1 MGFSF
6 RKRGATEEISP
17 ASISSDEVVEATG
30 AEALNTLKYF
40 EEQHKLD
47 PNLPIQELNDVDA
60 ALATGNAEKGVEIE
74 TTLVEE
80 NSPYPEVRAAVRNY
94 DVDLPANTIR
104 AWVIGLILC
113 TVGSAVNM
121 LFSLK
126 NPTIQITTYVI
137 QLVSYPIGL
146 GWDLVFPDRQ
156 FSIAGVKFNFKPGK
170 FNFKEHVVIVVM
182 SNAAY
187 GGGFLY
193 ATDVL
198 IAQQVFYKQHFG
210 WGFQLLFAITTL
222 CTGYGLAGLGRRFL
236 VWPAAMIWPSD
247 LVNASL
253 FYALHDHSPTEPSQ
267 ANGWRISRYR
277 WFLYVLCGGFVWY
290 WFPGWIFQGLSYFT
304 FVCWAAPKNVVVNKI
319 FGGLHGYGL
328 LPTTLDWTVISGYA
342 LSPLIP
348 PFYAVANTVAG
359 VFIFFIVLSMGLH
372 FSGHWYADYFVVQ
385 SSSAFDNTGAVYDV
399 SKILNSDLI
408 FDEEKYH
415 NYSPLFLSTQFAITY
430 GLSFAAVA
438 AVIVHVILYH
448 GKQIVSQ
455 LKLARK
461 QSDDVHMKL
470 MQKYRDAEDWWYL
483 TLFVIMIGLSFA
495 VCTAWPTGFPAW
507 AYVVCIL
514 IPLVW
519 TIPIGIIQA
528 IANIQLGL
536 NVLTEFI
543 IGYMLPGHPLAMM
556 MFKNYGY
563 ICMSQ
568 ALYFSQDLKLGH
580 YMKVPP
586 CVMFWSQLVASVWS
600 AIVQIAVMNWAL
612 GTIPNIC
619 ADDQVDNYTCPN
631 GRVFYTASVIWGA
644 IGPRRMFSGDA
655 LYASLQW
662 FWLVGA
668 ITPIITWFV
677 ARRAPKSMF
686 GFARSINMPLVF
698 GGSGMIPP
706 ATSYT
711 YLCWGAVGML
721 FNYYIKRRWN
731 GWWLQYNY
739 ITSAALDCGLAI
751 STIIIFF
758 TLYLTSAKLPV
769 WYGNYDV
776 FDTLDQ
782 TGMAIKSFV
791 AEGETFGPTTWP

>member
-1 MGFSF
+1 MAFGF
-6 RKRGATEEISP
+6 RKHVVEDVSP
-17 ASISSDEVVEATG
+17 KSASSDENAETTG
-30 AEALNTLKYF
+30 VEALNRLRRFK
-40 EEQHKLD
+40 EQHELD
-47 PNLPIQELNDVDA
+47 PNLQIEELNDLDVV
-60 ALATGNAEKGVEIE
+60 LANSNAEKGVEVK
-74 TTLVEE
+74 TASLEE
-80 NSPYPEVRAAVRNY
+80 NSPYPEVSAVVRNY

-104 AWVIGLILC
+104 AWVIGMVLC

-126 NPTIQITTYVI
+126 NPSVQVTTYVI
-137 QLVSYPIGL
+137 QLVAYPIGL
-146 GWDLVFPDRQ
+146 VWDLIFPDRQ
-156 FSIAGVKFNFKPGK
+156 FEIWGAKFNLKPGK

-198 IAQQVFYKQHFG
+198 IAQQVFYGQHFG
-210 WGFQLLFAITTL
+210 WAFQLLFGVTTL

-253 FYALHDHSPTEPSQ
+253 FYALHDHAPSDPVKT
-267 ANGWRISRYR
+267 NGWSISRYR
-277 WFLYVLCGGFVWY
+277 WFLYVMGGAFVWY
-290 WFPGWIFQGLSYFT
+290 WFPGWIFQGLSFFT
-304 FVCWAAPKNVVVNKI
+304 FVCWAAPKSVVVNKI

-328 LPTTLDWTVISGYA
+328 LPTTLDWTVISGYV

-348 PFYAVANTVAG
+348 PFHAIANTVAG
-359 VFIFFIVLSMGLH
+359 VIIFFIVVSMCLH
-372 FSGHWYADYFVVQ
+372 FSGKWYADYFVVQ

-399 SKILNSDLI
+399 SRVLNEDLI

-415 NYSPLFLSTQFAITY
+415 SYSPLFLSTQFALSY

-438 AVIVHVILYH
+438 AVIVHVVLYH
-448 GKQIVSQ
+448 GKEIMTQF
-455 LKLARK
+455 KLARK
-461 QSDDVHMKL
+461 QEDDIHMKL
-470 MQKYRDAEDWWYL
+470 MKKYRDAEDWWYL
-483 TLFVIMIGLSFA
+483 VLFAVMIGLSFV
-495 VCTAWPTGFPAW
+495 VCCAWPTGFPAW
-507 AYVVCIL
+507 AYVICML

-528 IANIQLGL
+528 ISNVQLGL
-536 NVLTEFI
+536 NVLTEYV

-563 ICMSQ
+563 ICMAQ

-586 CVMFWSQLVASVWS
+586 RVMFWSQLVASVWS
-600 AIVQIAVMNWAL
+600 AVVQIAVMNWAL
-612 GTIPNIC
+612 GTIPGVC
-619 ADDQVDNYTCPN
+619 SDDQADHYTCPN
-631 GRVFYTASVIWGA
+631 GRVFFTASIIWGA
-644 IGPRRMFSGDA
+644 IGPARMFSGEA
-655 LYASLQW
+655 LYSSLQW

-668 ITPIITWFV
+668 ITPVITWFA
-677 ARRAPKSMF
+677 ARRAPKSIF
-686 GFARSINMPLVF
+686 RFVRSINMPLIF
-698 GGSGMIPP
+698 GGSNLIPP

-711 YLCWGAVGML
+711 YLCWGTVGMI

-739 ITSAALDCGLAI
+739 ITSAALDCGLVV

-758 TLYLTSAKLPV
+758 TLYLTSAQLPK

-791 AEGETFGPTTWP
+791 ADGETFGPTSWP

>member
-1 MGFSF
+1 MVFSF
-6 RKRGATEEISP
+6 RKRAVTEGVSP
-17 ASISSDEVVEATG
+17 ASTSSREAAEATG
-30 AEALNTLKYF
+30 AEPLDTLKNF

-47 PNLPIQELNDVDA
+47 PNLPIEELRNVDTV
-60 ALATGNAEKGVEIE
+60 LATGDAEKGVQIE
-74 TTLVEE
+74 ATLLEE
-80 NSPYPEVRAAVRNY
+80 NSPYPEVSAAVRNY

-113 TVGSAVNM
+113 TVGSAINM

-126 NPTIQITTYVI
+126 NPSISVTTYVI
-137 QLVSYPIGL
+137 QLVAYPIGL
-146 GWDLVFPDRQ
+146 LWDMVFPDRQ
-156 FSIAGVKFNFKPGK
+156 FTVLGVKFNLKPGK
-170 FNFKEHVVIVVM
+170 FNFKEHVIIVVM

-198 IAQQVFYKQHFG
+198 IAQQVFYNQHFG
-210 WGFQLLFAITTL
+210 WGFQLLFGITTL

-253 FYALHDHSPTEPSQ
+253 FYALHDHSPSDPAKS
-267 ANGWRISRYR
+267 NGWSISRYR
-277 WFLYVLCGGFVWY
+277 WFMYVFGGGFVWY

-304 FVCWAAPKNVVVNKI
+304 FICWAAPNSVTVNKI
-319 FGGLHGYGL
+319 FGGLHGYGI
-328 LPTTLDWTVISGYA
+328 LPTTLDWTVISGYT

-348 PFYAVANTVAG
+348 PFHAVANTVG
-359 VFIFFIVLSMGLH
+359 GVLIFFVFISMGLH

-385 SSSAFDNTGAVYDV
+385 SSSAFDNTGAVYNV
-399 SKILNSDLI
+399 SRILNEDLI
-408 FDEEKYH
+408 LDEEKYH
-415 NYSPLFLSTQFAITY
+415 NYSPLFLSTQFALCY
-430 GLSFAAVA
+430 GLSFAAA
-438 AVIVHVILYH
+438 SAVIVHVALYH

-455 LKLARK
+455 FKLARR
-461 QSDDVHMKL
+461 QEDDIHMKL
-470 MQKYRDAEDWWYL
+470 MRKYRDAEDWWYL
-483 TLFVIMIGLSFA
+483 ALFAVMIGLSFA
-495 VCTAWPTGFPAW
+495 VICAWPTGFPAW

-519 TIPIGIIQA
+519 TIPIGIVQA
-528 IANIQLGL
+528 ITNIQIGL

-556 MFKNYGY
+556 MFKNFGY
-563 ICMSQ
+563 ITTSQ

-586 CVMFWSQLVASVWS
+586 RAMFWSQLVASIWS
-600 AIVQIAVMNWAL
+600 SIVQIAVMNWAL
-612 GTIPNIC
+612 GTIPNVC
-619 ADDQVDNYTCPN
+619 AEDQVDNYTCPQ
-631 GRVFYTASVIWGA
+631 GRVFFTASVIWGA
-644 IGPRRMFSGDA
+644 IGPARMFSGDA
-655 LYASLQW
+655 IYSSLQW
-662 FWLVGA
+662 FWLAGA
-668 ITPIITWFV
+668 VSPVITWFL
-677 ARRAPKSMF
+677 ARRASRSMF
-686 GFARSINMPLVF
+686 PFFRSINMPLVF

-706 ATSYT
+706 ASAYS
-711 YLCWGAVGML
+711 YLCWGTVGL
-721 FNYYIKRRWN
+721 IFNYFIKRRWN

-739 ITSAALDCGLAI
+739 ITSAGLDCGLLIA
-751 STIIIFF
+751 TIIIFF
-758 TLYLTSAKLPV
+758 TLYLTSARLPK

-791 AEGETFGPTTWP
+791 ADGETFGPTSWP

>member
-1 MGFSF
+1 MVFSF
-6 RKRGATEEISP
+6 RKRAFAEETSP
-17 ASISSDEVVEATG
+17 ASTSSREAAETTGVEA
-30 AEALNTLKYF
+30 LDTLKHF

-47 PNLPIQELNDVDA
+47 PNLPIEELRNVDTV
-60 ALATGNAEKGVEIE
+60 LATGNVEKGVQIE
-74 TTLVEE
+74 TTLIEE
-80 NSPYPEVRAAVRNY
+80 NSPYPEVSAAVRNY

-104 AWVIGLILC
+104 AWVIGLLLC
-113 TVGSAVNM
+113 TVGSAINM

-126 NPTIQITTYVI
+126 NPSVTITTYVI
-137 QLVSYPIGL
+137 QLVAYPIGL
-146 GWDLVFPDRQ
+146 LWDMVFPDRQ
-156 FSIAGVKFNFKPGK
+156 FTVLGVKFNLKPGR
-170 FNFKEHVVIVVM
+170 FNFKEHVIIVVM

-198 IAQQVFYKQHFG
+198 IAQQVFYNQHFG
-210 WGFQLLFAITTL
+210 WGFQLLFGITTL

-253 FYALHDHSPTEPSQ
+253 FYALHDHSPSDPTKS
-267 ANGWRISRYR
+267 NGWSLSRYR
-277 WFLYVLCGGFVWY
+277 WFMCVMGGAFVWY

-304 FVCWAAPKNVVVNKI
+304 FICWAAPRSVTINKI

-328 LPTTLDWTVISGYA
+328 LPTTLDWTVVSGYA

-348 PFYAVANTVAG
+348 PFHAVANTVAG
-359 VFIFFIVLSMGLH
+359 VLIFFVVVSMGLH

-385 SSSAFDNTGAVYDV
+385 SSSAFDNTGAVYNV
-399 SKILNSDLI
+399 SQILNEELI

-415 NYSPLFLSTQFAITY
+415 NYSPLFLSTQFALAY
-430 GLSFAAVA
+430 GLSFASVA
-438 AVIVHVILYH
+438 AVIVHVALYH

-455 LKLARK
+455 FKLARR
-461 QSDDVHMKL
+461 QEDDVHMKL
-470 MQKYRDAEDWWYL
+470 MRKYKDAEDWWYL
-483 TLFVIMIGLSFA
+483 ALFAVMIGLSFA
-495 VCTAWPTGFPAW
+495 VVCAWPTGFPAW
-507 AYVVCIL
+507 AYVICML
-514 IPLVW
+514 LPLVW
-519 TIPIGIIQA
+519 TIPIGIVQA
-528 IANIQLGL
+528 ITNIQLGL
-536 NVLTEFI
+536 NVLSEFI

-556 MFKNYGY
+556 MFKNYSY

-586 CVMFWSQLVASVWS
+586 RAMFWSQLVASVWS

-612 GTIPNIC
+612 GTIPDIC
-619 ADDQVDNYTCPN
+619 ADDQPDNYTCPN
-631 GRVFYTASVIWGA
+631 GRVFFTASVIWGA
-644 IGPRRMFSGDA
+644 IGPARIFSGDA
-655 LYASLQW
+655 IYSSLQW

-668 ITPIITWFV
+668 VTPVITWFL
-677 ARRAPKSMF
+677 ARRAPSSMF
-686 GFARSINMPLVF
+686 RFFRSINMPLVF
-698 GGSGMIPP
+698 GGSSMLPP

-711 YLCWGAVGML
+711 YLCWGTVGL
-721 FNYYIKRRWN
+721 IFNYFIKRRWN

-739 ITSAALDCGLAI
+739 ITSAALDCGLVIA
-751 STIIIFF
+751 TIIVFF
-758 TLYLTSAKLPV
+758 TLYLTSARLPK

-791 AEGETFGPTTWP
+791 ADGETFGPTSWP

>member
-1 MGFSF
+1 MVFSF
-6 RKRGATEEISP
+6 RKRAAAEEVTP
-17 ASISSDEVVEATG
+17 VSISSSEGAEATG
-30 AEALNTLKYF
+30 TEVLNTLKKF

-47 PNLPIQELNDVDA
+47 PNLPIEELNDVDA
-60 ALATGNAEKGVEIE
+60 AIATGDAEKGIEIE
-74 TTLVEE
+74 TVLVEE

-94 DVDLPANTIR
+94 DVELPANTIR
-104 AWVIGLILC
+104 AWVIGFILC
-113 TVGSAVNM
+113 TIGSAVNM
-121 LFSLK
+121 LFSLR

-137 QLVSYPIGL
+137 QLVAYPIGL
-146 GWDLVFPDRQ
+146 GWDMIFPDRQ
-156 FSIAGVKFNFKPGK
+156 FNVFGVKFNFKPGR
-170 FNFKEHVVIVVM
+170 FNFKEHVIIVVM

-198 IAQQVFYKQHFG
+198 IAQQVFYKQNFG
-210 WGFQLLFAITTL
+210 WGFQLLFGITTL

-253 FYALHDHSPTEPSQ
+253 FYALHDHSPSDPGAT
-267 ANGWRISRYR
+267 NGWRISRYR
-277 WFLYVLCGGFVWY
+277 YFLYVMLGAFIWY

-304 FVCWAAPKNVVVNKI
+304 FICWAAPKNVVVNKL

-328 LPTTLDWTVISGYA
+328 LPTTLDWTVVSGYA

-348 PFYAVANTVAG
+348 PFHAVASTVAG
-359 VFIFFIVLSMGLH
+359 VIIFFLFVSMGLH
-372 FSGHWYADYFVVQ
+372 FSGTWYADYMVVQ

-399 SKILNSDLI
+399 SKILTEDLV
-408 FDEEKYH
+408 FDEQKYRE
-415 NYSPLFLSTQFAITY
+415 YSPLYLSTQFAIAY

-438 AVIVHVILYH
+438 AVIVHVALYH

-455 LKLARK
+455 FKLARK
-461 QSDDVHMKL
+461 QEDDVHMKI
-470 MQKYRDAEDWWYL
+470 MKKYRDADDWWYL
-483 TLFVIMIGLSFA
+483 ALFAVMIGLSFA
-495 VCTAWPTGFPAW
+495 VCCAWPTGFPAW
-507 AYVVCIL
+507 AYVVCII

-519 TIPIGIIQA
+519 TIPIGIVQA
-528 IANIQLGL
+528 ITNIQLGL

-586 CVMFWSQLVASVWS
+586 RAMFWSQLAASVWS
-600 AIVQIAVMNWAL
+600 AMVQIAVMNWAL
-612 GTIPNIC
+612 GTIPNVC
-619 ADDQVDNYTCPN
+619 ADDQADNYTCPN
-631 GRVFYTASVIWGA
+631 GRVFFTASVIWGA
-644 IGPRRMFSGDA
+644 IGPARMFSGDA
-655 LYASLQW
+655 MYSSLQW
-662 FWLVGA
+662 FWLVGGVA
-668 ITPIITWFV
+668 PIVTWFL
-677 ARRAPKSMF
+677 ARRVPKRWF
-686 GFARSINMPLVF
+686 GFVRSINMPLVF
-698 GGSGMIPP
+698 GGSSMIPP

-711 YLCWGAVGML
+711 YLCWGSVALL
-721 FNYYIKRRWN
+721 FYYIKRRWN

-758 TLYLTSAKLPV
+758 TLFLTNAKLPK

-782 TGMAIKSFV
+782 TGLAIKSFV
-791 AEGETFGPTTWP
+791 AEGETFGPTSWP

>member
-1 MGFSF
+1 MVFSF
-6 RKRGATEEISP
+6 RKRAVAEGVTP
-17 ASISSDEVVEATG
+17 ASISSSEAVEATG
-30 AEALNTLKYF
+30 AEALNTLKHF
-40 EEQHKLD
+40 EEQHRLD
-47 PNLPIQELNDVDA
+47 PNLPIQELKDVDT

-74 TTLVEE
+74 TALLEE
-80 NSPYPEVRAAVRNY
+80 NSPYPEVRGAVRNY

-121 LFSLK
+121 LFSLR
-126 NPTIQITTYVI
+126 NPTITITTYVI
-137 QLVSYPIGL
+137 QLVAYPIGL
-146 GWDLVFPDRQ
+146 LWDMIFPDRQ
-156 FSIAGVKFNFKPGK
+156 FSILGVKFNLKPGK
-170 FNFKEHVVIVVM
+170 FNFKEHVIIVVM

-187 GGGFLY
+187 GGGSLY

-210 WGFQLLFAITTL
+210 WGFQLLFGITTL

-253 FYALHDHSPTEPSQ
+253 FYALHDHSPTDPDK

-277 WFLYVLCGGFVWY
+277 WFLYILGGGFVWY

-304 FVCWAAPKNVVVNKI
+304 FVCWAAPKSVVVNKL
-319 FGGLHGYGL
+319 FGGLHGYGI
-328 LPTTLDWTVISGYA
+328 LPTTLDWTVVSGYA

-348 PFYAVANTVAG
+348 PFHAIANTVAG
-359 VFIFFIVLSMGLH
+359 VIVFFLIVSMGLH
-372 FSGHWYADYFVVQ
+372 FSGTWYADYFVVQ
-385 SSSAFDNTGAVYDV
+385 SSSAYDNTGAVYNV
-399 SKILNSDLI
+399 SRILNEDLI
-408 FDEEKYH
+408 FDAEKYH
-415 NYSPLFLSTQFAITY
+415 SYSPLFLSTQFALCY

-438 AVIVHVILYH
+438 AVVVHVALYH
-448 GKQIVSQ
+448 GKQIISQ
-455 LKLARK
+455 FKLARK
-461 QSDDVHMKL
+461 QADDVHMRL
-470 MQKYRDAEDWWYL
+470 MKKYRDAEDWWYL
-483 TLFVIMIGLSFA
+483 ALFVIMIGLSFV
-495 VCTAWPTGFPAW
+495 VCCAWPTGFPAW
-507 AYVVCIL
+507 AYVVCIC
-514 IPLVW
+514 IPLIW

-528 IANIQLGL
+528 ITNIQLGL

-586 CVMFWSQLVASVWS
+586 RTMFSSQLVASIWS

-619 ADDQVDNYTCPN
+619 ADDQSDNYTCPN
-631 GRVFYTASVIWGA
+631 GRVFYTASIIWGA
-644 IGPRRMFSGDA
+644 IGPARMFSGGA
-655 LYASLQW
+655 IYSSLQW
-662 FWLVGA
+662 FWLIGA
-668 ITPIITWFV
+668 ITPVITWFA

-686 GFARSINMPLVF
+686 NFIRSINMPLIF

-706 ATSYT
+706 ASAYT
-711 YLCWGAVGML
+711 YLCWGAVGFT
-721 FNYYIKRRWN
+721 FNYFIKRRWN

-758 TLYLTSAKLPV
+758 TLYLTSAQLPQ

-782 TGMAIKSFV
+782 TGMAIKTFV
-791 AEGETFGPTTWP
+791 AEGETFGPTSWP

>member
-1 MGFSF
+1 MGFNF
-6 RKRGATEEISP
+6 RKRAVAEEITP
-17 ASISSDEVVEATG
+17 ASTSSSEVIEVTG
-30 AEALNTLKYF
+30 VEALNTLKGF

-47 PNLPIQELNDVDA
+47 PNLPIEELNEVGTAIASGDV
-60 ALATGNAEKGVEIE
+60 EKGAEIE
-74 TTLVEE
+74 TTLLEE

-113 TVGSAVNM
+113 TLGSAVNM

-137 QLVSYPIGL
+137 QLVAYPIGL
-146 GWDLVFPDRQ
+146 GWDLIFPDRQ
-156 FSIAGVKFNFKPGK
+156 FNIWGIKFNFKPGK
-170 FNFKEHVVIVVM
+170 FNFKEHVIIVAM

-198 IAQQVFYKQHFG
+198 IAQQVFYKQYFG
-210 WGFQLLFAITTL
+210 WGFQILFGITTL
-222 CTGYGLAGLGRRFL
+222 CTGYGLAGLARRFL

-253 FYALHDHSPTEPSQ
+253 FYALHDHSPSDPAET
-267 ANGWRISRYR
+267 NGWRISRYR
-277 WFLYVLCGGFVWY
+277 WFLYVTIGGFVWY

-304 FVCWAAPKNVVVNKI
+304 FVCWAAPQNVVVNKI

-348 PFYAVANTVAG
+348 PFYAVANAVAG
-359 VFIFFIVLSMGLH
+359 VVIFFILVSMGLH
-372 FSGHWYADYFVVQ
+372 FSGTWYADYFVVQ
-385 SSSAFDNTGAVYDV
+385 SSSAFDNTGAVYNV
-399 SKILNSDLI
+399 SRILNDDLT
-408 FDEEKYH
+408 FNEQKYH
-415 NYSPLFLSTQFAITY
+415 DYSPLFLSTQFALTY
-430 GLSFAAVA
+430 GMSFAAVA
-438 AVIVHVILYH
+438 AVVVHVILYH
-448 GKQIVSQ
+448 GRQIVSQ
-455 LKLARK
+455 FKLARR
-461 QSDDVHMKL
+461 QEDDIHMKL
-470 MQKYRDAEDWWYL
+470 MRKYRDAEDWWYL
-483 TLFVIMIGLSFA
+483 ALFAIMIGLSFV
-495 VCTAWPTGFPAW
+495 VCCAWPTGFPAW

-528 IANIQLGL
+528 ITNIQLGL
-536 NVLTEFI
+536 NVLTEFV

-563 ICMSQ
+563 ICMQQ
-568 ALYFSQDLKLGH
+568 ALYFAQDLKLGH

-586 CVMFWSQLVASVWS
+586 RAMFWSQLVASLWS
-600 AIVQIAVMNWAL
+600 AVVQIAVMNWAL
-612 GTIPNIC
+612 GTIPDIC
-619 ADDQVDNYTCPN
+619 SNDQPDNYVCPN
-631 GRVFYTASVIWGA
+631 GRVFYTASIIWGA
-644 IGPRRMFSGDA
+644 IGPARMFSGDA
-655 LYASLQW
+655 IYSSLQW

-668 ITPIITWFV
+668 ITPIITWFL
-677 ARRAPKSMF
+677 ARRAPKSIF
-686 GFARSINMPLVF
+686 RFINIPLIF
-698 GGSGMIPP
+698 GGSGWIPP
-706 ATSYT
+706 ATAYT
-711 YLCWGAVGML
+711 YLCWGTVGFI

-731 GWWLQYNY
+731 GWWMQYNY
-739 ITSAALDCGLAI
+739 ITSAGLDVGLAV

-758 TLYLTSAKLPV
+758 TLYLTSAKLPR

-782 TGMAIKSFV
+782 TGLAIKSFV
-791 AEGETFGPTTWP
+791 ADGETFGPETWA

>member
-1 MGFSF
+1 MGFNF
-6 RKRGATEEISP
+6 RKRAVADEITP
-17 ASISSDEVVEATG
+17 ASTSSSEVIEVTG
-30 AEALNTLKYF
+30 VEALNTLKGF

-47 PNLPIQELNDVDA
+47 PNLPIEELNEVDA
-60 ALATGNAEKGVEIE
+60 TLASGDTEKGVEIE
-74 TTLVEE
+74 TALLEE

-113 TVGSAVNM
+113 TAGSAVNM

-137 QLVSYPIGL
+137 QLVAYPIGL
-146 GWDLVFPDRQ
+146 GWDLIFPDRQ
-156 FSIAGVKFNFKPGK
+156 FNIWGVKFNFKPGK
-170 FNFKEHVVIVVM
+170 FNFKEHVIIVAM

-210 WGFQLLFAITTL
+210 WGFQILFGITTL
-222 CTGYGLAGLGRRFL
+222 CTGYGLAGLARRFL
-236 VWPAAMIWPSD
+236 IWPAAMIWPSD

-253 FYALHDHSPTEPSQ
+253 FYALHDHSPSDPAET
-267 ANGWRISRYR
+267 NGWRISRYR
-277 WFLYVLCGGFVWY
+277 WFLYVAIGGFVWY

-304 FVCWAAPKNVVVNKI
+304 FVCWAAPKNVVVNKL

-348 PFYAVANTVAG
+348 PFHAVANAVAG
-359 VFIFFIVLSMGLH
+359 VVIFCIFVSMGLH
-372 FSGHWYADYFVVQ
+372 FSGTWYADYFVVQ
-385 SSSAFDNTGAVYDV
+385 SSSAFDNTGAVYNV
-399 SKILNSDLI
+399 SRILNDDLT
-408 FDEEKYH
+408 FNEQKYH
-415 NYSPLFLSTQFAITY
+415 DYSPLFLSTQFALTY
-430 GLSFAAVA
+430 GMSFAAVA
-438 AVIVHVILYH
+438 AVVVHVVLYH

-455 LKLARK
+455 FKLARR
-461 QSDDVHMKL
+461 QEDDIHMKL
-470 MQKYRDAEDWWYL
+470 MRKYKDAEDWWYL
-483 TLFVIMIGLSFA
+483 ALFAIMIGLSFV
-495 VCTAWPTGFPAW
+495 VCCAWPTGFPAW

-528 IANIQLGL
+528 ITNIQLGL
-536 NVLTEFI
+536 NVLTEFV

-563 ICMSQ
+563 ICMQQ
-568 ALYFSQDLKLGH
+568 ALYFAQDLKLGH

-586 CVMFWSQLVASVWS
+586 RTMFWSQLVASVWS
-600 AIVQIAVMNWAL
+600 AVVQIAVMNWAL
-612 GTIPNIC
+612 GTIPDIC
-619 ADDQVDNYTCPN
+619 SDDQPDNYVCPN
-631 GRVFYTASVIWGA
+631 GRVFYTASIIWGA
-644 IGPRRMFSGDA
+644 IGPARMFSGDA
-655 LYASLQW
+655 IYSSLQW

-668 ITPIITWFV
+668 VTPIITWFL
-677 ARRAPKSMF
+677 ARRAPKSIF
-686 GFARSINMPLVF
+686 RFINMPLIF
-698 GGSGMIPP
+698 GGSGWIPP
-706 ATSYT
+706 ATAYT
-711 YLCWGAVGML
+711 YLCWGTVGFI

-731 GWWLQYNY
+731 GWWMQYNY
-739 ITSAALDCGLAI
+739 ITSAGLDVGLAV

-758 TLYLTSAKLPV
+758 TLYLTSAKLPK

-782 TGMAIKSFV
+782 TGLAIKSFV
-791 AEGETFGPTTWP
+791 ADGETFGPETWA